1 MVFCRRLLFLG
12 GLALKAHGLV
22 PIDVPKKFA
31 NRCKIKTLCLFQW
44 SLSCLLG
51 KAFVENE
58 RFA

>member
-1 MVFCRRLLFLG
+1 MNLIFR

-44 SLSCLLG
+44 SLACLLG